1 MLVSKKFIGIA
12 CILYFLTK
20 GLIFMKITKKSKNG
34 GCGMLEKVISS
45 FIAATVVISSFT
57 SLIGSS
63 LDNSY
68 FKFDRNSSGG
78 YNVSLNPK
86 ADFSNT
92 PEVEFPSTYNDGSGD
107 AEVTF
112 TRVGISGN
120 SSIRSISIP
129 TASPGNLMA
138 FQGLNALEEVK
149 YTYSGELTFS
159 AITFMNSSA
168 TLNKIYIDASS
179 VTFSGALGPRVFM
192 GFVDHENAKI
202 IVTSNDVKQQIING
216 TKNGV
221 PVSEDKIEVVESGLP
236 KPTIE
241 ITCENIK
248 YKTEGGFKPS
258 AVVKLNGVPM
268 DPQPTVSYELYTDQ
282 DCNNKSTRYDSSL
295 IFPGTYYLR
304 ASVAGTEEYQA
315 AFAVK
320 EVVVEELT
328 DKTALRNVIAQADE
342 ILGGDTSA
350 YVEATV
356 QDLELA
362 LQNNRGLLT
371 NYDATEEQVT
381 AATKAIQDAIDGLFK
396 KDDLPDEEHL
406 QKFNDALAKYRNI
419 QKENYT
425 DDSWQAFSEALAE
438 MNEMRSRIGY
448 TKNEDIDAICTKIEN
463 AFNGL
468 EEKPLDYT
476 PLESAIAEAKT
487 NYIDKE
493 AELKSTYTEET
504 WKTLK
509 DAYEAGQ
516 QLLAGKG
523 SEDSSVTN
531 VTISNATIRI
541 QNAIKWLVT
550 VDQQK
555 AFDELQELITKA
567 GTYDSAEYTTS
578 SYKTLTDAITE
589 AKKISISP
597 SVLTSISTLEEIK
610 NATDKLQK
618 AIDGLNHAAGFLP
631 AGDPFAYIYYGAL
644 NSNAL
649 ASGTYDGT
657 TPVAKIRFT
666 FDCSS
671 NANYG
676 PNSSIELQAKVNGS
690 EIAYGKITGTSAT
703 EPNGSKNAKAI
714 LNLKDHPIEAGQNYE
729 LFAWT
734 YANQGLSEYVFAITK
749 IELLDDEG
757 NILKSF
763 NDITAARDSLKQSV
777 DTAKKLAEVKDEY
790 TAESYAKV
798 VEAIAEA
805 EKVIANE
812 NATKSELEAA
822 AAALRKAIGDLKDKE
837 DPSQQGGSS
846 NQTVKPTTPTKA
858 APITTRS
865 REVVKKDK
873 SKAKQAM
880 KTAKITKLKVKS
892 KTKKKIN
899 VTWKKVS
906 KAKGYQVQVS
916 TTKKFKKSKII
927 FNKFTKKKTLKI
939 SSKKIKSK
947 KTYYVRVR
955 AYTTY
960 NDINGKPQKV
970 YSKWNKKLRTVKV
983 K

>member
-1 MLVSKKFIGIA
+1 MITLIRKKASLVLSIV
-12 CILYFLTK
+12 
-20 GLIFMKITKKSKNG
+20 LIFNLIFNFSVVSAYEPSDMFEVSESVVGYVFFKSDYMSLQEKDVVMPEDLDGKDINNINLNFTSTYSPLGDDDVTESITFNSKYNSVLKADYCRFKSLRKVEYLYEGFDFSLPSSIGYERGNENTSITDIYIHANDISIINENAFR
-34 GCGMLEKVISS
+34 GMN
-45 FIAATVVISSFT
+45 T
-57 SLIGSS
+57 SLIIHVANDTVKEKIVDQTKLSSYYQVDENNVIVDLGS
-63 LDNSY
+63 
-68 FKFDRNSSGG
+68 
-78 YNVSLNPK
+78 
-86 ADFSNT
+86 T
-92 PEVEFPSTYNDGSGD
+92 
-107 AEVTF
+107 
-112 TRVGISGN
+112 
-120 SSIRSISIP
+120 
-129 TASPGNLMA
+129 
-138 FQGLNALEEVK
+138 
-149 YTYSGELTFS
+149 
-159 AITFMNSSA
+159 
-168 TLNKIYIDASS
+168 
-179 VTFSGALGPRVFM
+179 
-192 GFVDHENAKI
+192 
-202 IVTSNDVKQQIING
+202 
-216 TKNGV
+216 
-221 PVSEDKIEVVESGLP
+221 LP
-236 KPTIE
+236 KPTID
-241 ITCENIK
+241 ITCDNIK

-268 DPQPTVSYELYTDQ
+268 DPQPTVSYELYTDA
-282 DCNNKSTRYDSSL
+282 DCQNKSGTPYNSSTLLPGTRYL
-295 IFPGTYYLR
+295 K

-362 LQNNRGLLT
+362 LRNNRGMLT
-371 NYDATEEQVT
+371 NYDATEDQVT

-406 QKFNDALAKYRNI
+406 QKFRDTLQKYRNI
-419 QKENYT
+419 QKINYT

-438 MNEMRSRIGY
+438 MLEMQSRIAY

-476 PLESAIAEAKT
+476 PLESAIADAKT

-504 WKTLK
+504 WKALK

-523 SEDSSVTN
+523 SEDPSVTN
-531 VTISNATIRI
+531 TTISNAASRI
-541 QNAIKWLVT
+541 QNAISWLIT
-550 VDQQK
+550 LDQQK
-555 AFDELQELITKA
+555 AYEELQELITEA
-567 GTYDSAEYTTS
+567 GKYDSAEYTTS
-578 SYKTLTDAITE
+578 SYKTLTDAITDAE
-589 AKKISISP
+589 KIRVSANLVS
-597 SVLTSISTLEEIK
+597 STLEEIK

-618 AIDGLNHAAGFLP
+618 AIDGLSHAAGFLP
-631 AGDPFAYIYYGAL
+631 AGDPFAYVSYGY
-644 NSNAL
+644 NSNVL

-657 TPVAKIRFT
+657 TPVTKIRFT

-676 PNSSIELQAKVNGS
+676 PDASIELEAKVNGS
-690 EIAYGKITGTSAT
+690 QIAYQKKKGSKET
-703 EPNGSKNAKAI
+703 EASGSKNAKAI
-714 LNLKDHPIEAGQNYE
+714 LDLKDNPIEAGQNYE
-729 LFAWT
+729 LYAYT
-734 YANQGLSEYVFAITK
+734 YSNQGLSEYVFAITK

-763 NDITAARDSLKQSV
+763 NDITAARESLKQSV
-777 DTAKKLAEVKDEY
+777 EAAKKLAEDEY

-822 AAALRKAIGDLKDKE
+822 AAALREAIGDLKDK
-837 DPSQQGGSS
+837 DSSQGGSS

-899 VTWKKVS
+899 VTWKKVK

-916 TTKKFKKSKII
+916 TSKKFKKSKII

-939 SSKKIKSK
+939 ASKKIKSK

-960 NDINGKPQKV
+960 KDINGEPQKV

>member
-1 MLVSKKFIGIA
+1 M
-12 CILYFLTK
+12 
-20 GLIFMKITKKSKNG
+20 M
-34 GCGMLEKVISS
+34 EKVISS
-45 FIAATVVISSFT
+45 FIVATIVISSST

-63 LDNSY
+63 LDSSY

-78 YNVSLNPK
+78 YNVSLDSF
-86 ADFSNT
+86 ADFSSIS
-92 PEVEFPSTYNDGSGD
+92 EIEFPSTYNDGNGD
-107 AEVTF
+107 VGVTF
-112 TRVGISGN
+112 TGVGISGN

-129 TASPGNLMA
+129 TASPGDLMA

-179 VTFSGALGPRVFM
+179 VNFVSMGSRAFM

-221 PVSEDKIEVVESGLP
+221 PVSEDKIEVVESDLP

-241 ITCENIK
+241 ITCDNIK

-268 DPQPTVSYELYTDQ
+268 DPQPTVSYELYTDA
-282 DCNNKSTRYDSSL
+282 DCQNKSGTPYNSSTL
-295 IFPGTYYLR
+295 LPGTRYLR

-356 QDLELA
+356 VDLQLA
-362 LQNNRGLLT
+362 LRNNRGMLT
-371 NYDATEEQVT
+371 NYDATEDQVT

-396 KDDLPDEEHL
+396 KDDLPDEDHL
-406 QKFNDALAKYRNI
+406 QKFNDTLQKYRNI
-419 QKENYT
+419 LKTNYT

-438 MNEMRSRIGY
+438 MLEMQSRIAY

-476 PLESAIAEAKT
+476 PLESAIADAKT

-493 AELKSTYTEET
+493 TELKSTYTEET
-504 WKTLK
+504 WKALK

-523 SEDSSVTN
+523 SEDPSVTN
-531 VTISNATIRI
+531 TTISNATSRI
-541 QNAIKWLVT
+541 QNAISRLIT
-550 VDQQK
+550 LDQQK
-555 AFDELQELITKA
+555 AYEELQELITEA
-567 GTYDSAEYTTS
+567 GKYDSAEYTTS
-578 SYKTLTDAITE
+578 SYKTLTDAITDAE
-589 AKKISISP
+589 KIRVSANLVS
-597 SVLTSISTLEEIK
+597 STLEEIK

-618 AIDGLNHAAGFLP
+618 AIDGLSHAAGFLP
-631 AGDPFAYIYYGAL
+631 AGDPFAYVSYGY
-644 NSNAL
+644 NSNVL

-657 TPVAKIRFT
+657 TPVTKIRFT

-676 PNSSIELQAKVNGS
+676 PNASIELEAKVNGS
-690 EIAYGKITGTSAT
+690 QIAYQKKKGSKET
-703 EPNGSKNAKAI
+703 EASGSKNAKAI
-714 LNLKDHPIEAGQNYE
+714 LDLKDNPIEAGQNYE
-729 LFAWT
+729 LYAYT
-734 YANQGLSEYVFAITK
+734 YSNQGLSEYVFAITK

-777 DTAKKLAEVKDEY
+777 EAANKLVKDDY

>member
-1 MLVSKKFIGIA
+1 
-12 CILYFLTK
+12 
-20 GLIFMKITKKSKNG
+20 
-34 GCGMLEKVISS
+34 MLEKVLSFFAATTLIISS
-45 FIAATVVISSFT
+45 SV
-57 SLIGSS
+57 SLLVSAVT
-63 LDNSY
+63 DNSY
-68 FKFDRNSSGG
+68 FSFTFNANSRQYVAQLS
-78 YNVSLNPK
+78 SS
-86 ADFSNT
+86 ADFSEIT
-92 PEVEFPSTYNDGSGD
+92 EVEFPSTYNDNTNGELPVVFSQ
-107 AEVTF
+107 A
-112 TRVGISGN
+112 GITNNTITSITTP
-120 SSIRSISIP
+120 SSI
-129 TASPGNLMA
+129 ASQNPMA

-159 AITFMNSSA
+159 AITFMNCPA
-168 TLNKIYIDASS
+168 TLNKICIDASS
-179 VTFSGALGPRVFM
+179 VTFTSALAFM
-192 GFVDHENAKI
+192 NFATNNSSAKI
-202 IVTSNDVKQQIING
+202 YVTSEDVKNQIVNG
-216 TKNGV
+216 TKSNPMAAV
-221 PVSEDKIEVVESGLP
+221 PENMIEVVESSLP

-258 AVVKLNGVPM
+258 AVVKLNGEPM

-282 DCNNKSTRYDSSL
+282 DCNNKSGVPYNSSILLPGTRYL
-295 IFPGTYYLR
+295 K

-315 AFAVK
+315 ASAVK

-356 QDLELA
+356 QDLQLA
-362 LQNNRGLLT
+362 LRNNRGMLT
-371 NYDATEEQVT
+371 NYDATEDQVT

-396 KDDLPDEEHL
+396 KEDLPDEEHL
-406 QKFNDALAKYRNI
+406 QKFNDTLAKYRSI

-448 TKNEDIDAICTKIEN
+448 TKKEDIDAICTKIEN

-476 PLESAIAEAKT
+476 PLESAIADAKT

-493 AELKSTYTEET
+493 AELKSTYTEDT

-523 SEDSSVTN
+523 SEDPSVTN
-531 VTISNATIRI
+531 TTISNAASRI
-541 QNAIKWLVT
+541 QNAISWLIT
-550 VDQQK
+550 LDQQK
-555 AFDELQELITKA
+555 AYEELQELITEA
-567 GTYDSAEYTTS
+567 GKYDSAEYTTS
-578 SYKTLTDAITE
+578 SYKTLTDAITDAE
-589 AKKISISP
+589 KIRVSANLVS
-597 SVLTSISTLEEIK
+597 STLEEIK

-618 AIDGLNHAAGFLP
+618 AIDGLSHAAGFLP
-631 AGDPFAYIYYGAL
+631 AGDPFAYVYYGY
-644 NSNAL
+644 NSNVL

-657 TPVAKIRFT
+657 TPVTKIRFT

-671 NANYG
+671 SANYG
-676 PNSSIELQAKVNGS
+676 SNASIELQANVDGKQ
-690 EIAYGKITGTSAT
+690 IAYQKKAGSQAT
-703 EPNGSKNAKAI
+703 EANGSKNAKAI
-714 LNLKDHPIEAGQNYE
+714 LDLKDNPIEAGQNYE
-729 LFAWT
+729 LFAYT
-734 YANQGLSEYVFAITK
+734 YSNQGLSEYVFAITK

-777 DTAKKLAEVKDEY
+777 EAANKLVKDDY

-805 EKVIANE
+805 EEVIANE

-822 AAALRKAIGDLKDKE
+822 AAALREAIGDLKDK
-837 DPSQQGGSS
+837 DSSQQGGSS